1 MKRATIIVDGVVQG
15 VGFRYTV
22 RRIAKSLGLAG
33 QVKNMDDGSVEI
45 VAEGSEQDIES
56 LIQHMR
62 GVKKPAI
69 VEDIRVSYQ
78 SATKKGKSF
87 SIIPGDM
94 LAEMVEGFGTGA
106 IHFEQANEKLD
117 KMLDKQDKMLDKQD
131 KMLDKQDETIATIR
145 ERSDRM
151 LDKQDKMLDKQ
162 DETIATIRERSD
174 RMLDKQDETTTEIR
188 NLSDN
193 MQSMMDRRFQRLES
207 EIRLIKNKIGI

>member
-151 LDKQDKMLDKQ
+151 LDKQD
-162 DETIATIRERSD
+162 
-174 RMLDKQDETTTEIR
+174 ETTTEIR

>member
-117 KMLDKQDKMLDKQD
+117 KMLDKQD
-131 KMLDKQDETIATIR
+131 
-145 ERSDRM
+145 
-151 LDKQDKMLDKQ
+151 
-162 DETIATIRERSD
+162 ETIATIRERSD